1 MSIGNLK
8 DSGNQ
13 GNNFPWQ
20 LKMLLG
26 QQCACDQLT
35 AINANTDDVEFLLTS
50 ILTTLQAS
58 TEYEAK
64 FVVDT
69 CDSDKVYLEVRVW
82 NPDTSTWGP
91 ITYYLPGSDTPV
103 IPVGASTPGCLIY
116 TDPSGVLGMILAEL
130 QLQTPILTDIEINTG
145 DTVTELQSI
154 LALYSAGPQACADS
168 LSVTLCTEQG
178 TSLSNI
184 ETNTTGL
191 ATETTLASVLTELQ
205 DINLDTNG
213 LSQEATQ
220 LLIQALL
227 ITIDADTSN
236 LDVALS
242 TVATEVTLASVLL
255 ELQGI
260 NLDTNGLS
268 QEATQLLIQA
278 LLTTIDADT
287 SNLDVA
293 LSTVATE
300 TTLTSLLTAFNL
312 EDFATEATLSAVN
325 TQLTSVVRTPN
336 FLRPTGALGTIT
348 AGTFSMSFA
357 SVGTA
362 DATVGGMTLKPGET
376 LNFDAGA
383 LNNTLGAVAYDTLTN
398 VGAELIII
406 TLT

>member
-1 MSIGNLK
+1 MSIGNLR

-13 GNNFPWQ
+13 SNNFPWQ

-26 QQCACDQLT
+26 QQCACDELA

-116 TDPSGVLGMILAEL
+116 TDPSGILGMILAEL
-130 QLQTPILTDIEINTG
+130 QLQTPILTDIE
-145 DTVTELQSI
+145 
-154 LALYSAGPQACADS
+154 
-168 LSVTLCTEQG
+168 
-178 TSLSNI
+178 
-184 ETNTTGL
+184 TNTTGL
-191 ATETTLASVLTELQ
+191 ATETTLAAV
-205 DINLDTNG
+205 DTK
-213 LSQEATQ
+213 
-220 LLIQALL
+220 
-227 ITIDADTSN
+227 
-236 LDVALS
+236 
-242 TVATEVTLASVLL
+242 
-255 ELQGI
+255 
-260 NLDTNGLS
+260 
-268 QEATQLLIQA
+268 
-278 LLTTIDADT
+278 
-287 SNLDVA
+287 
-293 LSTVATE
+293 
-300 TTLTSLLTAFNL
+300 
-312 EDFATEATLSAVN
+312 
-325 TQLTSVVRTPN
+325 LTSVARTPN

-362 DATVGGMTLKPGET
+362 NATVGGMILKPGET
-376 LNFDAGA
+376 VNFDAGA

>member
-1 MSIGNLK
+1 MSAGNLK
-8 DSGNQ
+8 TEGNK

-26 QQCACDQLT
+26 QQCACDELA

-191 ATETTLASVLTELQ
+191 ATEITLASVLT
-205 DINLDTNG
+205 
-213 LSQEATQ
+213 
-220 LLIQALL
+220 
-227 ITIDADTSN
+227 
-236 LDVALS
+236 
-242 TVATEVTLASVLL
+242 

-300 TTLTSLLTAFNL
+300 TTLASLLTAFNL

-325 TQLTSVVRTPN
+325 TQLTSVVRTPT
-336 FLRPTGALGTIT
+336 FLRPTGVNGTIA

-357 SVGTA
+357 SVGTGNA
-362 DATVGGMTLKPGET
+362 IVGGIVLKPGET
-376 LNFDAGA
+376 INFDAGA
-383 LNNTLGAVAYDTLTN
+383 LNNTLGAVAYDTTTN
-398 VGAELIII
+398 AGAELIII

>member
-1 MSIGNLK
+1 MSIGNLR

-13 GNNFPWQ
+13 SNNFPWQ

-26 QQCACDQLT
+26 QQCACDELA

-116 TDPSGVLGMILAEL
+116 TDPSGILGMILAEL
-130 QLQTPILTDIEINTG
+130 QLQTPILTDIETNTG

-191 ATETTLASVLTELQ
+191 ATETTLGSV
-205 DINLDTNG
+205 DTK
-213 LSQEATQ
+213 
-220 LLIQALL
+220 
-227 ITIDADTSN
+227 
-236 LDVALS
+236 
-242 TVATEVTLASVLL
+242 
-255 ELQGI
+255 
-260 NLDTNGLS
+260 
-268 QEATQLLIQA
+268 
-278 LLTTIDADT
+278 
-287 SNLDVA
+287 
-293 LSTVATE
+293 
-300 TTLTSLLTAFNL
+300 LTA
-312 EDFATEATLSAVN
+312 AI
-325 TQLTSVVRTPN
+325 RIPN
-336 FLRPTGALGTIT
+336 FLRPTGVNGTIA

-362 DATVGGMTLKPGET
+362 DATVGGMILKPGET
-376 LNFDAGA
+376 INFDAGA
-383 LNNTLGAVAYDTLTN
+383 LNNTLGAVAYSTTTA
-398 VGAELIII
+398 GAELII
-406 TLT
+406 TYLS

>member
-13 GNNFPWQ
+13 SNNFPWQ

-26 QQCACDQLT
+26 QQCACDELA

-116 TDPSGVLGMILAEL
+116 TDPSGILGMILAEL
-130 QLQTPILTDIEINTG
+130 QLQTPILTDIETNTG
-145 DTVTELQSI
+145 DTVRELQTI

-191 ATETTLASVLTELQ
+191 ATETTLGSV
-205 DINLDTNG
+205 DTK
-213 LSQEATQ
+213 
-220 LLIQALL
+220 
-227 ITIDADTSN
+227 
-236 LDVALS
+236 
-242 TVATEVTLASVLL
+242 
-255 ELQGI
+255 
-260 NLDTNGLS
+260 
-268 QEATQLLIQA
+268 
-278 LLTTIDADT
+278 
-287 SNLDVA
+287 
-293 LSTVATE
+293 
-300 TTLTSLLTAFNL
+300 
-312 EDFATEATLSAVN
+312 
-325 TQLTSVVRTPN
+325 LTSVARIPN
-336 FLRPTGALGTIT
+336 FLRPTGVNGTIA

-362 DATVGGMTLKPGET
+362 DATVGGMILKPGET
-376 LNFDAGA
+376 INFDAGA
-383 LNNTLGAVAYDTLTN
+383 LNNTLGAVAYSTLTA
-398 VGAELIII
+398 GAELIII

>member
-1 MSIGNLK
+1 MSIGNLR
-8 DSGNQ
+8 DDGNQ
-13 GNNFPWQ
+13 SKNFPWQ

-130 QLQTPILTDIEINTG
+130 QLQTPILTDIETNTG

-191 ATETTLASVLTELQ
+191 ATETTLAAV
-205 DINLDTNG
+205 DTK
-213 LSQEATQ
+213 
-220 LLIQALL
+220 
-227 ITIDADTSN
+227 
-236 LDVALS
+236 
-242 TVATEVTLASVLL
+242 
-255 ELQGI
+255 
-260 NLDTNGLS
+260 
-268 QEATQLLIQA
+268 
-278 LLTTIDADT
+278 
-287 SNLDVA
+287 
-293 LSTVATE
+293 
-300 TTLTSLLTAFNL
+300 
-312 EDFATEATLSAVN
+312 
-325 TQLTSVVRTPN
+325 LTSVARTPN
-336 FLRPTGALGTIT
+336 FLRPTGSSGTIT

-362 DATVGGMTLKPGET
+362 DATVGGMILKPGET
-376 LNFDAGA
+376 VNFDAGA
-383 LNNTLGAVAYDTLTN
+383 LNNTLGAVVYSTLTA
-398 VGAELIII
+398 GAELIII